1 VSLFGA
7 EQLVVERFVAVR
19 LVVVEE
25 PDLSEPED
33 SAKSLMS
40 SDQIAEEVV
49 GPGL

>member
-1 VSLFGA
+1 MSLFAA

-19 LVVVEE
+19 VVVV
-25 PDLSEPED
+25 SEPED